1 MKFGQENGHQQLMS
15 VLSGQ
20 VDSMMPIL
28 LTSFLVNRFNALI
41 LICLQNIIQVL
52 IEINLIQDR
61 MDKEI
66 RIKLVFIRENV
77 MMILNIFQ
85 IIKLN
90 RLDNVFYNLII
101 SIIMQPF
108 FGMQEQRF
116 RLSGIILKLGI
127 MVGLILRLFK
137 INDLLIIRIKHLK
150 E

>member
-28 LTSFLVNRFNALI
+28 QTSFLVNRFNALI

-66 RIKLVFIRENV
+66 RIKLVFIRENA

-137 INDLLIIRIKHLK
+137 INDLLIIRRKHLK